1 MNEEETILVKQ
12 TAKDIQGHIVSAC
25 LLLADEAADK
35 ETEWIEVELVNDS
48 ESETANWVYNNPA
61 WMEDLM
67 TPGIEDFKRCHSEIP
82 IQEVFDELYRIAH
95 PALQIAILRL
105 SKGDY
110 TKYAIDKVSIDTT
123 DTGLVQKAKPRKFK
137 KESTKREKLADM
149 SVVHGI
155 RWMASEGFTK
165 EEIQK
170 VCQKLLKKQPQPGT
184 LSLNISMGRRG
195 KDLQIPTAE
204 QAQILQKAKEG
215 GEE

>member
-1 MNEEETILVKQ
+1 MTEEETILVKQ
-12 TAKDIQGHIVSAC
+12 VVKDIQGHMISAC
-25 LLLADEAADK
+25 LLLAEEAADK
-35 ETEWIEVELVNDS
+35 ECQWIEVELVNDS
-48 ESETANWVYNNPA
+48 ESETADWVYNNPA
-61 WMEDLM
+61 WMEDLLEEKIKEFKD
-67 TPGIEDFKRCHSEIP
+67 TPLYQAI
-82 IQEVFDELYRIAH
+82 FDELYRIAH
-95 PALQIAILRL
+95 PALQVGILRV
-105 SKGDY
+105 SKGDR

-123 DTGLVQKAKPRKFK
+123 DIGLVQKAKPKRVQ

-149 SVVHGI
+149 SIVHGI

-184 LSLNISMGRRG
+184 LQINISMGRKG

-204 QAQILQKAKEG
+204 QAKTLQEAKG